1 MKEAILKTNKML
13 QVAFIVADVEKAA
26 ETYAR
31 LLGVETPPVTISGAY
46 EEAQT
51 VYLGKPSPAR
61 CKMAFINLEN
71 IQLEFIEPDE
81 NDSDWKK
88 SLEENGDSLHHIAF
102 EVKGMKEQIERLEKE
117 GMPCIQKGEYPGGRY
132 AFIDSKDTCM
142 VKFELLENDK

>member
-1 MKEAILKTNKML
+1 MSEPILKTNKML
-13 QVAFIVADVEKAA
+13 QVAFIVADVQKAA
-26 ETYAR
+26 EKYAK
-31 LLGVETPPVTISGAY
+31 LFGVETPPVTVSGTY
-46 EEAQT
+46 EQAQT

-102 EVKGMKEQIERLEKE
+102 EVKGMQEQIRRMEQE
-117 GMPCIQKGEYPGGRY
+117 GISCVQKGEYPGGRY
-132 AFIDSKDTCM
+132 AFMDSKDKYM
-142 VKFELLENDK
+142 VKFELLEND